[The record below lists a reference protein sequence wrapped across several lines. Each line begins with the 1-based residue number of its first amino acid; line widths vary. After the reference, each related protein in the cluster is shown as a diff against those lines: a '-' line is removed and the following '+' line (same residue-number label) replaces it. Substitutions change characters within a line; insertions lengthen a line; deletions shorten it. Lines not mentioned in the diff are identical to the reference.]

1 MQDGGHALVSA
12 RTIRW
17 LVSTS
22 EPNGRI
28 QAQQSFGRL
37 FQVDDAV
44 EANLF
49 SKEATINPKEERGRR
64 SLSSQGTVFDI
75 DCARSRDAT
84 DNWPW
89 MSSRTLYLSIAL
101 PLNMVGGDLDS
112 DITADNQ

>member
-1 MQDGGHALVSA
+1 MMLLKQ
-12 RTIRW
+12 
-17 LVSTS
+17 
-22 EPNGRI
+22 
-28 QAQQSFGRL
+28 
-37 FQVDDAV
+37 
-44 EANLF
+44 NLF

-75 DCARSRDAT
+75 FCARSHDAT

-112 DITADNQ
+112 DKTADNQ

>member
-1 MQDGGHALVSA
+1 MLLKQ
-12 RTIRW
+12 
-17 LVSTS
+17 
-22 EPNGRI
+22 
-28 QAQQSFGRL
+28 
-37 FQVDDAV
+37 
-44 EANLF
+44 NLF

-112 DITADNQ
+112 DKTADNQ